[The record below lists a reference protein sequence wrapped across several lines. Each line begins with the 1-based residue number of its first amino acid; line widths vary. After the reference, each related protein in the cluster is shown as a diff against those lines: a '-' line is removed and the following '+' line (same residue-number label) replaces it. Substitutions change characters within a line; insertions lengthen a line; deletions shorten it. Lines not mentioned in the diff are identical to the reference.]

1 MTVRARPL
9 VTSVC
14 VPRVVGVSEAICRK
28 THTRSLAMS
37 ASVIYLT
44 KAISIV
50 VLISD
55 ASIRFPG
62 VKEIESVRQGYGERN
77 YRYRRQAA
85 IQRGWTGR

>member
-1 MTVRARPL
+1 
-9 VTSVC
+9 
-14 VPRVVGVSEAICRK
+14 
-28 THTRSLAMS
+28 MS

-50 VLISD
+50 VLIFD

-85 IQRGWTGR
+85 IQRGWTGRQYGCLQIYQVNVESKRPR

>member
-1 MTVRARPL
+1 
-9 VTSVC
+9 
-14 VPRVVGVSEAICRK
+14 
-28 THTRSLAMS
+28 MS

-50 VLISD
+50 VLISG

-85 IQRGWTGR
+85 IQR